1 MALTFIS
8 PLSIKSLTSCSSSSK
23 APPVRLSSLSNK
35 HFSVVCQ
42 IDPAKRHHFHVARN
56 ERGSANGVIG
66 SVEIISRFYYVL
78 YSKHTSLLHWLEKV
92 GCSNKQNKTN
102 NAESKNWKNIV
113 SAALAAAVISFSS
126 GNMPAIADLNKFEAE
141 TPGEFGIGSAA
152 QFGSADLRKAVHVNE
167 NFRRANFTSADM
179 RESDFSGSTFNGA
192 YMEKAVA
199 YKANFAGADLSDTLM
214 DRMVLNEANLKDAVL
229 VRSVLTRSDL
239 GGALIEGADFSDAV
253 LDLLQKQ
260 ALCKYA
266 SGTNPTTGVSTRA
279 SLGCGNSRR
288 NAYGSPS
295 SPLLSA
301 PPQKLL
307 NRDGFCD
314 QGTGLCDV
322 K

>member
-1 MALTFIS
+1 MALAS
-8 PLSIKSLTSCSSSSK
+8 VSSLSINSLSISSSSSSK
-23 APPVRLSSLSNK
+23 APCYHLQS
-35 HFSVVCQ
+35 FSKRFGVFCQ
-42 IDPAKRHHFHVARN
+42 INNPEIKARIRDCSYNKYAVTDAKFKSWRA
-56 ERGSANGVIG
+56 
-66 SVEIISRFYYVL
+66 L
-78 YSKHTSLLHWLEKV
+78 
-92 GCSNKQNKTN
+92 
-102 NAESKNWKNIV
+102 V
-113 SAALAAAVISFSS
+113 STALAAAMVAFVSDMS
-126 GNMPAIADLNKFEAE
+126 ALAELNKYEAE
-141 TPGEFGIGSAA
+141 TRGEFGIGSAA

-167 NFRRANFTSADM
+167 NFRRANFTAADM

-192 YMEKAVA
+192 YLEKAVA
-199 YKANFAGADLSDTLM
+199 YKANFTGADLSDTLM
-214 DRMVLNEANLKDAVL
+214 DRMVLNEANFTNAVL

-253 LDLLQKQ
+253 IDLPQKQ

-266 SGTNPTTGVSTRA
+266 NGKNPITGVSTRA

-307 NRDGFCD
+307 DRDGFCD
-314 QGTGLCDV
+314 KDTGLCEA